1 MEVMN
6 KLKTLFWK
14 VCSVLSKLVG
24 VGIDKPAHFLVS
36 FAYALLISSIFG
48 TTTGLVSTIS
58 LGIGKEYGDSKSP
71 NNKWSWSDIVADVLG
86 ALLGVACQIELFY
99 IL

>member
-1 MEVMN
+1 MN

-14 VCSVLSKLVG
+14 ACSVLSKLVG

-36 FAYALLISSIFG
+36 FAYSVIISILFG
-48 TTTGLVSTIS
+48 GITGFISTIS

-71 NNKWSWSDIVADVLG
+71 GNTWSWADLLSDALG
-86 ALLGVACQIELFY
+86 AIFGAILIENINLC
-99 IL
+99 